1 MERLS
6 IEEIKEILN
15 RDWSEM
21 KAGYFCIND
30 FRAIEQSMELLDELK
45 AYRDAE
51 EQGLLLRLPCKVGST
66 VYVIDTYCIANGID
80 DEECESNELCE
91 TCRHYKKYVVCEK
104 VMNNT
109 FEIMI
114 MMQDYCGRFR
124 FGKTAFLTREEAEAK
139 LAEMQKGER

>member
-15 RDWSEM
+15 RDWNEM

-51 EQGLLLRLPCKVGST
+51 EQGLLLRLKPTEIELLIVVMKT
-66 VYVIDTYCIANGID
+66 YKNDYPVIAMLNQSAYKEFNDLLDRLYES
-80 DEECESNELCE
+80 EEKQAL
-91 TCRHYKKYVVCEK
+91 KQ
-104 VMNNT
+104 
-109 FEIMI
+109 I
-114 MMQDYCGRFR
+114 
-124 FGKTAFLTREEAEAK
+124 
-139 LAEMQKGER
+139 GE